1 MTEDQTS
8 VEGSAD
14 SATTF
19 DTLRAPSAAF
29 RVTDGVAVLRD
40 RIVNVVFLGASDAG
54 DRGWVLVDSG
64 LPGSLQRI
72 VDAAASLFGTGARPA
87 AIVLTHGHFD
97 HVGSLQ
103 ALAERWDV
111 SVFAHAM
118 ELPYLTGRSGYPP
131 PDPTVGGGA
140 MARLAGL
147 FPRGPI
153 DLGGRVRTLPEDGA
167 VPGAPEWRWVYT
179 PGHAPGHVSLFRDA
193 DRTLVA
199 GDAFVTTKQE
209 SLGAVISQRKEI
221 HGPPA
226 YFTPDWDRARE
237 SVRRLADLLP
247 DTVVTGHGLPMRGER
262 LRFGLEQLAADFDR
276 VARPARGRY
285 VVTPAH
291 MDERGVVDV
300 PPPVPDPLPK
310 LVAAGAAVALASWA
324 LSRSRS
330 RE

>member
-1 MTEDQTS
+1 MIEDQP
-8 VEGSAD
+8 SASGPAD
-14 SATTF
+14 TTTF
-19 DTLRAPSAAF
+19 DTFRAPSAAS
-29 RVTDGVAVLRD
+29 RLTDGVAVLRD
-40 RIVNVVFLGASDAG
+40 RIVNVVFLGPPDAG

-64 LPGSLQRI
+64 MPGSLQRI
-72 VDAAASLFGTGARPA
+72 VDAAASLFGAGSRPS

-103 ALAERWDV
+103 ALAERWDAPV
-111 SVFAHAM
+111 YAHPM
-118 ELPYLTGRSGYPP
+118 ELPYLTGRSAYPP

-140 MARLAGL
+140 MARMAGL

-153 DLGGRVRTLPEDGA
+153 DLGARVRTLPEDGA
-167 VPGAPEWRWVYT
+167 VPGAPGWRWVYT

-209 SLGAVISQRKEI
+209 SLSAVISQRKEI

-226 YFTPDWDRARE
+226 YFTPDWDRSRE
-237 SVRRLADLLP
+237 SVRRLAELQP
-247 DTVVTGHGLPMRGER
+247 EIAVTGHGLPMRGER
-262 LRFGLEQLAADFDR
+262 LRVGLDRLAADFDR
-276 VARPARGRY
+276 LARPARGRY
-285 VVTPAH
+285 VKTPAH

-300 PPPVPDPLPK
+300 PPPVSDPLPK

-324 LSRSRS
+324 LSRSKPRM
-330 RE
+330 